1 MIEIYVPVVVRQ
13 RDALSKEF
21 SRGRPPYSSRFDT
34 KRHKLDP
41 TSRKLFTPLDGLIPR
56 RTLVGFT
63 MLSTPPGV
71 GVCGITRACM
81 QEWSGLRS
89 AAVLHGVYPH
99 QYRAKGDTC
108 AQGGRFSVPAPRD
121 YFS

>member
-34 KRHKLDP
+34 KRHELDP

-56 RTLVGFT
+56 RTLVGLT
-63 MLSTPPGV
+63 MLIMIMHMYCRMHDDHVHARMHHMRARTRRRP
-71 GVCGITRACM
+71 CG
-81 QEWSGLRS
+81 G
-89 AAVLHGVYPH
+89 
-99 QYRAKGDTC
+99 
-108 AQGGRFSVPAPRD
+108 
-121 YFS
+121 

>member
-41 TSRKLFTPLDGLIPR
+41 TSRLDSVKLEIQKVQIEP
-56 RTLVGFT
+56 
-63 MLSTPPGV
+63 
-71 GVCGITRACM
+71 
-81 QEWSGLRS
+81 
-89 AAVLHGVYPH
+89 
-99 QYRAKGDTC
+99 
-108 AQGGRFSVPAPRD
+108 
-121 YFS
+121 

>member
-21 SRGRPPYSSRFDT
+21 SRGRPPYSPRFDT

-56 RTLVGFT
+56 RTLVGLT

-71 GVCGITRACM
+71 GVCGITRGDRVT
-81 QEWSGLRS
+81 SGEL
-89 AAVLHGVYPH
+89 
-99 QYRAKGDTC
+99 
-108 AQGGRFSVPAPRD
+108 
-121 YFS
+121 

>member
-41 TSRKLFTPLDGLIPR
+41 TSRKLFTPPDGLIPR
-56 RTLVGFT
+56 RTLVGLT
-63 MLSTPPGV
+63 MLSSIRLLLCLQILRRPMMLVEQEPV
-71 GVCGITRACM
+71 ARNYNRTRA
-81 QEWSGLRS
+81 
-89 AAVLHGVYPH
+89 
-99 QYRAKGDTC
+99 
-108 AQGGRFSVPAPRD
+108 
-121 YFS
+121 

>member
-41 TSRKLFTPLDGLIPR
+41 TSRKLLTPLDGLIPR
-56 RTLVGFT
+56 RTLVGLT
-63 MLSTPPGV
+63 MLSTPPGENACAWRRGAWEPRMRGWV
-71 GVCGITRACM
+71 VC
-81 QEWSGLRS
+81 LL
-89 AAVLHGVYPH
+89 V
-99 QYRAKGDTC
+99 
-108 AQGGRFSVPAPRD
+108 
-121 YFS
+121 